1 MEINILLRI
10 IQELGCVTTDE
21 LLLSFLSYFDDI
33 IIGPFKSITSG
44 SQGITPDG
52 TRVLI
57 QNHFRIGHS
66 LQ

>member
-52 TRVLI
+52 TRV
-57 QNHFRIGHS
+57 F
-66 LQ
+66 